1 VDRWEFVRRLGAG
14 KWLGEDSLAKTI
26 TVAYLI
32 CGLFFLAVS
41 ETFIHS
47 HTIGL
52 PIWVD
57 DVFYVFSTSIIIYVL
72 VRLGTRA
79 FRIKESELRQS
90 EDRLARILE
99 TNASGVVVFDAEG
112 KITFANHMACQAL
125 GVDRTQIIGRR
136 YDAPVWDLSD
146 AGGAPIPPG
155 GSPVARVRATGM
167 PVHDVQFGIRHAN
180 GSRVFLSENAA
191 PLLDAS
197 GSMVGVVASFVDIT
211 ARKKME
217 DLKVRKLLLAVE
229 QSPSAIVIT
238 DLDGNVEY
246 ANTRYS
252 SMTGCTVKD
261 ALGGEVPHNCKV
273 PAREWEEM
281 RAAVRSGKVWHGE
294 YECLRKNGEVYW
306 ESTTATPIRTEEGE
320 TTNLLWVRE
329 DITERRLGDEALR
342 EARQKFQNLVETV
355 SDLVWEFDRKG
366 IYTYV
371 SPKVRDLLG
380 YEPEETLGK
389 TPFDLMPDVEA
400 RRMKEIFDGVIARR
414 DVFRGMENVYLHKDG
429 RRVVIETSGAP
440 FFDADGM
447 FLGYRGVD
455 RDIGERKRA
464 EEMLRVSEE
473 RFHQLFEQS
482 EEPQIL
488 FRKGT
493 AEILDA
499 NPAATKLHGQSL
511 EELLRGGIALFIPPE
526 DLAWFSSSVAGMHRG
541 AGLNIDRAIHLR
553 KDGTRIVVSVRGY
566 SILLRD
572 GEVTFCSFRDITGR
586 VQMEEEAKIHQAQ
599 LIHANRMASLGTIVS
614 SVAHEVNNPNNLIM
628 FNAPMIVSAW
638 DDAVP
643 VLEAYFRENGDFSLG
658 GLPYSEMREVVPR
671 LARGISD
678 ASLRIKGI
686 VGNLKDF
693 ARQDRAKEHAP
704 VQMNDVVRTA
714 VAILNHE
721 IIKATHRFEMK
732 LDEDLPPVSGSS
744 QELEQVIINL
754 MNNAL
759 QALPSNQRGVRVST
773 RLAPGTREVEVCV
786 EDEGVGMAP
795 EVLEGIKEPFFSTR
809 LADGGL
815 GLGVSICRSIV
826 QKHKGTLKFES
837 EDGKGTRAVVRL
849 PGNDDTIR
857 NGAGDLASKIPS
869 GV

>member
-1 VDRWEFVRRLGAG
+1 MGRWLFPRRESGRSRIEEGNLPV
-14 KWLGEDSLAKTI
+14 KI
-26 TVAYLI
+26 TLAYLC
-32 CGLFFLAVS
+32 CGFFFLVTS
-41 ETFIHS
+41 EGYIHS
-47 HTIGL
+47 HRLGF

-57 DVFYVFSTSIIIYVL
+57 DVIYILATSVIIYTL
-72 VRLGTRA
+72 VARGIKA
-79 FRIKESELRQS
+79 FRAKESELRQS
-90 EDRLARILE
+90 EDGLARILE

-112 KITFANHMACQAL
+112 KITFANHMACQVL
-125 GVDRTQIIGRR
+125 GVDRAQVIGRR
-136 YDAPVWDLSD
+136 YDDPSWDLTD
-146 AGGAPIPPG
+146 ADGAPISPG
-155 GSPVARVRATGM
+155 GSPVARVRATGL
-167 PVHDVQFGIRHAN
+167 PVYDVQFGVRHAN

-191 PLLDAS
+191 PLLDVS
-197 GSMVGVVASFVDIT
+197 GSMVGVVVSFVDIT
-211 ARKKME
+211 ERKKME

-252 SMTGCTVKD
+252 SMTGCTAKD
-261 ALGGEVPHNCKV
+261 VVVGEMPHNCKV
-273 PAREWEEM
+273 STREREEM
-281 RAAVRSGKVWHGE
+281 RAAIRSGKAWQGE
-294 YECLRKNGEVYW
+294 YECLRKNGEFYW
-306 ESTTATPIRTEEGE
+306 ESTTVTPIRTEEGE
-320 TTNLLWVRE
+320 TTSLLWVRE

-366 IYTYV
+366 VYTYV

-380 YEPEETLGK
+380 YEPEEILGK

-400 RRMKEIFDGVIARR
+400 RRMKEVFDGVIARC
-414 DVFRGMENVYLHKDG
+414 DVFKGLENACLHKDG

-440 FFDADGM
+440 FFDADGT

-455 RDIGERKRA
+455 RDIGGRKRV
-464 EEMLRVSEE
+464 EEILRVSEE

-493 AEILDA
+493 AEIFDA
-499 NPAATKLHGQSL
+499 NPAATKLYGQSL
-511 EELLRGGIALFIPPE
+511 EELLRGGIARFVPPE
-526 DLAWFSSSVAGMHRG
+526 DLTWISSAVAGIHRG
-541 AGLNIDRAIHLR
+541 AGLNVDRATHLR

-586 VQMEEEAKIHQAQ
+586 VQMEEEAKIQQAQ

-614 SVAHEVNNPNNLIM
+614 SVAHEVNNPNNLVM
-628 FNAPMIVSAW
+628 FNAPMILSAW

-643 VLEAYFRENGDFSLG
+643 ILEAYFRENGDFSLG

-693 ARQDRAKEHAP
+693 ARPDRAKEHAP

-773 RLAPGTREVEVCV
+773 RLAAETREVEVCV
-786 EDEGVGMAP
+786 EDEGVGMSP

-826 QKHKGTLKFES
+826 QKHKGTLEFES
-837 EDGKGTRAVVRL
+837 ENGKGTRAVVRL
-849 PGNDDTIR
+849 PGIDDPV
-857 NGAGDLASKIPS
+857 GDDSEGLASKIPS